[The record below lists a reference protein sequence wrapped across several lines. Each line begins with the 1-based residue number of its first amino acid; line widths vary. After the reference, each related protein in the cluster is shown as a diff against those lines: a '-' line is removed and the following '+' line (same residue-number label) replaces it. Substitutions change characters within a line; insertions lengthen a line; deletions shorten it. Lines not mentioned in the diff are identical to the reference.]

1 MLRKENCVSNVDEGH
16 SSVAGNAG
24 PADASGATDVAGW
37 LAALDAIGEDR
48 GYFQTIGDRH
58 WAFFIDESPTLIVSF
73 ERVEDIR
80 SRPDQMPQ
88 GYELAKARGWS
99 HLCLIADGE
108 TWYRDK
114 RVYGYFDR
122 LIDDAF
128 FEDFD
133 QVLFMGAGVEGYA
146 AAAFSVASP
155 GASVIAIN
163 PRATLLP
170 EVAGWDHR
178 SDSARRLDFTSRF
191 GYAPDMVEGAG
202 RVYVIHDPE
211 EREDAMHAAL
221 FRHAHVT
228 HLRAPRL
235 EGKVDWALA
244 HMGLLQPLIDQAIA
258 GTLDRVSFAKLWRAR
273 RHFGPYLRLML
284 ARTEAAGRPKL
295 ELMVCR
301 SVNARLQA
309 PRFRKRMADLLAAEA
324 VAEVNL
330 AVDSLAAEPQ
340 PVDNPP
346 GAEA

>member
-1 MLRKENCVSNVDEGH
+1 MLRKEKCVSDIVEGH
-16 SSVAGNAG
+16 SSQPENAP
-24 PADASGATDVAGW
+24 PADVDLATDLQGW
-37 LAALDAIGEDR
+37 LAALDKIGDER
-48 GYFQTIGDRH
+48 GYFQALGDKH
-58 WAFFIDESPTLIVSF
+58 WALFIDESPTLIVSF
-73 ERVEDIR
+73 ERAEDIR
-80 SRPDQMPQ
+80 KRPDQLPL
-88 GYELAKARGWS
+88 GHELAKAKGWS

-133 QVLFMGAGVEGYA
+133 QVLFLGSGVEGYA
-146 AAAFSVASP
+146 AAAYSVAAP
-155 GASVIAIN
+155 GAKVMAIS

-178 SDSARRLDFTSRF
+178 SIRARRLDFTSRY
-191 GYAPDMVEGAG
+191 GYAPDMIEGAG
-202 RVYVIHDPE
+202 RVFVIHDPE
-211 EREDAMHAAL
+211 TREDAMHAAL
-221 FRHAHVT
+221 FRSEHVT
-228 HLRAPRL
+228 HLHAPRL

-244 HMGLLQPLIDQAIA
+244 HMGLLQPLIDQAVE
-258 GTLDRVSFAKLWRAR
+258 GTLDRISFAKLWRAR

-324 VAEVNL
+324 VAEATL
-330 AVDSLAAEPQ
+330 ADTAGQAETQ
-340 PVDNPP
+340 PS
-346 GAEA
+346 AQA